1 MIYINYP
8 CDKCI
13 HMRKEKSKTNK
24 YRPTCDAF
32 PDEIPCE
39 YFMEIDVTKIEECNN
54 GMKFEEKEDS

>member
-1 MIYINYP
+1 
-8 CDKCI
+8 
-13 HMRKEKSKTNK
+13 MRKEKSKTNK

-32 PDEIPCE
+32 PDEIPYE